1 MSASSRFAVAVHIL
15 ALLETNA
22 NQALSSSCIAASV
35 NTNPVVIRRIL
46 GMLNRAGLVH
56 TEYGADGGTRLAR
69 SAHEITLNDIY
80 HATENCRILPLHAS
94 SPNQD
99 CRCGRTIQPVLST
112 IFSHAEAA
120 MQQVLAN
127 KSLAEVVNEMQCKPN
142 PQSIPHP

>member
-22 NQALSSSCIAASV
+22 NQALSSSSIAASV

-46 GMLNRAGLVH
+46 GRLNKAGLVH

-80 HATENCRILPLHAS
+80 RATENCRILPLHAS

-112 IFSHAEAA
+112 IFSNAEAA

-127 KSLAEVVNEMQCKPN
+127 KSLAEVVREMQAEAKP
-142 PQSIPHP
+142 QACS

>member
-22 NQALSSSCIAASV
+22 NQALSSSSIAASV

-46 GMLNRAGLVH
+46 GRLNKAGLVH

-69 SAHEITLNDIY
+69 AAHEITLNDIY
-80 HATENCRILPLHAS
+80 RATENCRILPLHAS

-99 CRCGRTIQPVLST
+99 CRCGRTIQPVLSS
-112 IFSHAEAA
+112 IFSSAEAA

-127 KSLAEVVNEMQCKPN
+127 KSLAEVVREMQAQAKP
-142 PQSIPHP
+142 PVAQPS